1 MRSLQDY
8 RNIYA
13 EIARN
18 NGITGDSVELLV
30 QLLANASY
38 ISEVE
43 NISYVQEASL
53 EKATLVNSKIQH
65 CMNQMYSVFRGR
77 CPRVIL
83 KFKPTK
89 YMEFNVYDPIV
100 RSNDFSVY
108 YLGYLS
114 EDNDTEPQ
122 VGTRSL
128 PIEEGF
134 VYGPCK
140 INPAL
145 SDDDTYTVIGLLA
158 KEKIDK
164 DWTTSKYN
172 TYYVE
177 AIEEN
182 LSSDMYVKVEGDYYD
197 TTRVFSD
204 HILNH
209 YIFDLTTTSWSSR
222 LYIYGLFDTTVE
234 RDDETTTGEI
244 KNDANINLSASYY
257 KFSRISDYKP
267 AELKKIN
274 ISGSEMTGFKLDE
287 NSLYRGYSET
297 APGVIIIPEIDR
309 EGIDTIH
316 YKANRDRFVSSIVR
330 SNSDVGAV
338 LEEMFPTKVMPYG
351 TNYIYQSSESENGS
365 RTNYVFESGKSGSRV
380 DLYYVPIDPLVLLTD
395 NEIDE
400 FVETKKAYYIVDD
413 IFVNA
418 GKQYTAFM
426 NIDLELY
433 KPFTIDSEI
442 SKILE
447 TYEKKFGTD
456 LRASLDEIK
465 TLISKVSNVKQVR
478 DINITYLDP
487 EEKTILPED
496 VDLNLYNGTEI
507 KPDIY
512 FKIEYSI
519 NSIVQTRS

>member
-8 RNIYA
+8 RDIYA

-65 CMNQMYSVFRGR
+65 CMNIMYSVFRGR

-89 YMEFNVYDPIV
+89 YMEFNVYDQIV
-100 RSNDFSVY
+100 KSNDFSVY
-108 YLGYLS
+108 YLGYLATG
-114 EDNDTEPQ
+114 EETEETTETQ
-122 VGTRSL
+122 QEGTRNL

-145 SDDDTYTVIGLLA
+145 SDTDTYTVIGLLA
-158 KEKIDK
+158 KEKIDQE
-164 DWTTSKYN
+164 WVTSKRN

-177 AIEEN
+177 TLEEN
-182 LSSDMYVKVEGDYYD
+182 LSSDIYVKVEGEYVD
-197 TTRVFSD
+197 TTRIFSD

-222 LYIYGLFDTTVE
+222 LYIYGLFDDTLE
-234 RDDETTTGEI
+234 RDDEPIEGEI
-244 KNDANINLSASYY
+244 KNDANISLSAHYY
-257 KFSRISDYKP
+257 KFSRIAEYKP
-267 AELKKIN
+267 AELKRIN
-274 ISGSEMTGFKLDE
+274 IQGSEMVAFGDNFFQDNTHSKYKDRE
-287 NSLYRGYSET
+287 V
-297 APGVIIIPEIDR
+297 APGVIIVPELDR

-316 YKANRDRFVSSIVR
+316 YKANRDRYVSSIVR
-330 SNSDVGAV
+330 SNSDVGTV
-338 LEEMFPTKVMPYG
+338 LEEMYPSKVMPYG
-351 TNYIYQSSESENGS
+351 TNYIFQSGD
-365 RTNYVFESGKSGSRV
+365 SGSRV
-380 DLYYVPIDPLVLLTD
+380 DLYYVPNDPLVLLTD
-395 NEIDE
+395 PEVAE
-400 FVETKKAYYIVDD
+400 FIETKKAYYIVDD
-413 IFVNA
+413 ISVNP
-418 GKQYTAFM
+418 GRQYTAFM

-433 KPFTIDSEI
+433 KPYTIDDEISEI
-442 SKILE
+442 LA

-456 LRASLDEIK
+456 LRDSTDEIK

-478 DINITYLDP
+478 DLYITYLDP
-487 EEKTILPED
+487 EGNRVPEED
-496 VDLNLYNGTEI
+496 VDLVLYDDSEI
-507 KPDIY
+507 RPDIY
-512 FKIEYSI
+512 FKIEFSI

>member
-8 RNIYA
+8 RDIYA

-38 ISEVE
+38 ISEIE

-89 YMEFNVYDPIV
+89 YMEFNVYDQIV
-100 RSNDFSVY
+100 KSNDFSVY

-114 EDNDTEPQ
+114 DTGEN
-122 VGTRSL
+122 VKGTKSL

-145 SDDDTYTVIGLLA
+145 SDEDTVTVIGLIA
-158 KEKIDK
+158 KERVDK

-177 AIEEN
+177 TIDEN
-182 LSSDMYVKVEGDYYD
+182 LSSDMYVKVEGEYTD

-209 YIFDLTTTSWSSR
+209 YVFDLTTTSWSSR
-222 LYIYGLFDTTVE
+222 LYIYGLFDNTVE
-234 RDDETTTGEI
+234 RDDEPTEEEI
-244 KNDANINLSASYY
+244 KNDANITINAFYY

-274 ISGSEMTGFKLDE
+274 ISGSEMAGFDLDKDQ
-287 NSLYRGYSET
+287 LYCGYSET

-338 LEEMFPTKVMPYG
+338 LEEMYPTKVMPYG
-351 TNYIYQSSESENGS
+351 TNYIYQSSENGS
-365 RTNYVFESGKSGSRV
+365 RTNYVFKSGNDGSRV
-380 DLYYVPIDPLVLLTD
+380 DLYYVPIDPLILLTD
-395 NEIDE
+395 DEINE
-400 FVETKKAYYIVDD
+400 FVDTKKAYYIVDD
-413 IFVNA
+413 IYINPGRQF
-418 GKQYTAFM
+418 TAFM

-442 SKILE
+442 SKILK

-456 LRASLDEIK
+456 LMASLDEIK

-478 DINITYLDP
+478 DISITYLDP
-487 EEKTILPED
+487 EGKILGDAKVVEET
-496 VDLNLYNGTEI
+496 LYDGSEI

>member
-8 RNIYA
+8 RDIYA

-77 CPRVIL
+77 CPRVVL

-100 RSNDFSVY
+100 KSNDFSVY

-158 KEKIDK
+158 KEKIDQK
-164 DWTTSKYN
+164 WVTSKLN

-177 AIEEN
+177 TLEEN
-182 LSSDMYVKVEGDYYD
+182 LSSDMYVKVGEGLSSEYTD

-222 LYIYGLFDTTVE
+222 LYIYGLFDTTLE
-234 RDDETTTGEI
+234 RDDEITTGEI
-244 KNDANINLSASYY
+244 KNDANIYLSASYY

-274 ISGSEMTGFKLDE
+274 ISGSEMVEFEDSFFQDHSNYKDRE
-287 NSLYRGYSET
+287 V
-297 APGVIIIPEIDR
+297 APGVIIIPELDR
-309 EGIDTIH
+309 EGIETIH
-316 YKANRDRFVSSIVR
+316 YKANRDRYVSSIVR
-330 SNSDVGAV
+330 SNSDVGTV
-338 LEEMFPTKVMPYG
+338 LEEMYPSKVMPYG
-351 TNYIYQSSESENGS
+351 TNYIFQSGD
-365 RTNYVFESGKSGSRV
+365 SGSRV
-380 DLYYVPIDPLVLLTD
+380 DLYYVPNDSLVLLTD
-395 NEIDE
+395 PEIAE
-400 FVETKKAYYIVDD
+400 FKETKKAYYIVDD
-413 IFVNA
+413 IYVNP
-418 GKQYTAFM
+418 GRQFTAFM

-433 KPFTIDSEI
+433 KPYTIDSEI
-442 SKILE
+442 SEILA
-447 TYEKKFGTD
+447 TYEKRFGID
-456 LRASLDEIK
+456 LEAASDEIK

-478 DINITYLDP
+478 DLYITYLDP
-487 EEKTILPED
+487 EGNRVDD
-496 VDLNLYNGTEI
+496 VESVLYSDSEI
-507 KPDIY
+507 RPDIY
-512 FKIEYSI
+512 FKIEFSI

>member
-18 NGITGDSVELLV
+18 NNITGDSVELLV

-43 NISYVQEASL
+43 NISYVREASL
-53 EKATLVNSKIQH
+53 EKATLINSKIQH

-108 YLGYLS
+108 YLGYLAS
-114 EDNDTEPQ
+114 NNEGDIEPQ

-158 KEKIDK
+158 KEKIDQE
-164 DWTTSKYN
+164 WVTSKLN

-177 AIEEN
+177 TLEEN
-182 LSSDMYVKVEGDYYD
+182 LSSDMYVKVGGGLSSEYFD
-197 TTRVFSD
+197 TTRIFSD

-222 LYIYGLFDTTVE
+222 LYIYGLFDTTLG
-234 RDDETTTGEI
+234 RDDEITSGEI
-244 KNDANINLSASYY
+244 KNDANIYLTASYY
-257 KFSRISDYKP
+257 KFSKVSDYKP

-274 ISGSEMTGFKLDE
+274 ISGSEMMEFGDSFFQDHSNYKDYE
-287 NSLYRGYSET
+287 V
-297 APGVIIIPEIDR
+297 APGVIIIPELDR
-309 EGIDTIH
+309 EGIETIH
-316 YKANRDRFVSSIVR
+316 YKANRDRYVSSIVR
-330 SNSDVGAV
+330 SNSDVGTV
-338 LEEMFPTKVMPYG
+338 LEEMYPSKVMPYG
-351 TNYIYQSSESENGS
+351 TNYIFQSGD
-365 RTNYVFESGKSGSRV
+365 SGSRV
-380 DLYYVPIDPLVLLTD
+380 DLYYVPNDPLVLLTD
-395 NEIDE
+395 SEITE
-400 FVETKKAYYIVDD
+400 FIETKKAYYIVDD
-413 IFVNA
+413 IYVNP
-418 GKQYTAFM
+418 GRQFTAFI

-433 KPFTIDSEI
+433 KPYTIDSEI
-442 SKILE
+442 SEILT
-447 TYEKKFGTD
+447 TYEKRFGTD
-456 LRASLDEIK
+456 LEAATDEIK

-478 DINITYLDP
+478 DLYITYLDP
-487 EEKTILPED
+487 EGNRVSDID
-496 VDLNLYNGTEI
+496 SVLYDNSEI
-507 KPDIY
+507 RPDIY
-512 FKIEYSI
+512 FKIEFSI

>member
-158 KEKIDK
+158 KEKIDQE
-164 DWTTSKYN
+164 WVTSKLN

-177 AIEEN
+177 TLEEN
-182 LSSDMYVKVEGDYYD
+182 LSSDMYVKVGGGLSSEDTD

-222 LYIYGLFDTTVE
+222 LYIYGLFDTTLE

-244 KNDANINLSASYY
+244 KNDANIYLSASYY

-274 ISGSEMTGFKLDE
+274 ISGATMVEFGDSFFQDHSNYKDREV
-287 NSLYRGYSET
+287 
-297 APGVIIIPEIDR
+297 APGVIIIPELDR
-309 EGIDTIH
+309 EGIETIH
-316 YKANRDRFVSSIVR
+316 YKANRDRYVSSIVR
-330 SNSDVGAV
+330 SNSDVGTV
-338 LEEMFPTKVMPYG
+338 LEEMYPSKVMPYG
-351 TNYIYQSSESENGS
+351 TNYIFQSGD
-365 RTNYVFESGKSGSRV
+365 SGSRV
-380 DLYYVPIDPLVLLTD
+380 DLYYVPNDPLVLLTD
-395 NEIDE
+395 SEVSKFI
-400 FVETKKAYYIVDD
+400 ETKKAYYIVDD
-413 IFVNA
+413 IYVNP
-418 GKQYTAFM
+418 GRQFTALM

-433 KPFTIDSEI
+433 KPYTIDSEI
-442 SKILE
+442 SEILA
-447 TYEKKFGTD
+447 TYEKRFGTD
-456 LRASLDEIK
+456 LEAASDEIK

-478 DINITYLDP
+478 DLYITYLDP
-487 EEKTILPED
+487 EGNRVDD
-496 VDLNLYNGTEI
+496 VESVLYSDSEI
-507 KPDIY
+507 RPDIY
-512 FKIEYSI
+512 FKIEFSI

>member
-114 EDNDTEPQ
+114 DTGEN
-122 VGTRSL
+122 VKGTKSL

-134 VYGPCK
+134 VYAPCK

-145 SDDDTYTVIGLLA
+145 EDETYTIIGLIA
-158 KEKIDK
+158 KERVDK
-164 DWTTSKYN
+164 DWTTSKFN

-177 AIEEN
+177 TLEEN
-182 LSSDMYVKVEGDYYD
+182 LSSDMYVKVDGEYVD
-197 TTRVFSD
+197 TTRVFSN
-204 HILNH
+204 HILDH
-209 YIFDLTTTSWSSR
+209 YIYDLTTTSWSSR
-222 LYIYGLFDTTVE
+222 LYIYGLFGNTVE
-234 RDDETTTGEI
+234 RDDEPVEGEI

-257 KFSRISDYKP
+257 RFSRISDYKP

-351 TNYIYQSSESENGS
+351 TNYIFQSGN
-365 RTNYVFESGKSGSRV
+365 SGSRV
-380 DLYYVPIDPLVLLTD
+380 DLYYVPIDPLILLTD
-395 NEIDE
+395 SEIDE
-400 FVETKKAYYIVDD
+400 FIETKKAYYIVDD

-442 SKILE
+442 SKILK

-487 EEKTILPED
+487 GENTILPED
-496 VDLNLYNGTEI
+496 VDSNLYDGTEI